1 MNGKQDC
8 VNFELYPSTIY
19 SRKKLDIFTVE
30 QNGTSDVNQAE
41 TF

>member
-1 MNGKQDC
+1 MNGKQDW
-8 VNFELYPSTIY
+8 VNFELHPSTIY
-19 SRKKLDIFTVE
+19 SFTVE